1 MKAFK
6 TINLMGLSED
16 YNASQPC
23 LNSIKKKEQFT
34 DNNNFLKCFFIYK
47 YIKIIIFLFLKIIFN
62 MNILK

>member
-1 MKAFK
+1 MFK
-6 TINLMGLSED
+6 L
-16 YNASQPC
+16 Y
-23 LNSIKKKEQFT
+23 KKKEQFT